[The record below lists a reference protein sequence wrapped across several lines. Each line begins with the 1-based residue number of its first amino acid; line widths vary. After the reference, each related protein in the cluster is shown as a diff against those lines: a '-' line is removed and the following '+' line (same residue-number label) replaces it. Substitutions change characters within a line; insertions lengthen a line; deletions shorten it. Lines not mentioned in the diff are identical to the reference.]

1 MRLSFPTPTI
11 DMKWVCPKYRSSST
25 IRLIVN
31 NCFEMSSVDN
41 TVSGTVDSI
50 ITNNNNLYSI
60 GIDINRVRVI
70 HTFSVFSLQLK
81 KLR

>member
-1 MRLSFPTPTI
+1 M
-11 DMKWVCPKYRSSST
+11 
-25 IRLIVN
+25 
-31 NCFEMSSVDN
+31 DN

-60 GIDINRVRVI
+60 GTDINRVRVI
-70 HTFSVFSLQLK
+70 HIFSVLSLQLK

>member
-1 MRLSFPTPTI
+1 M
-11 DMKWVCPKYRSSST
+11 
-25 IRLIVN
+25 
-31 NCFEMSSVDN
+31 DN

-70 HTFSVFSLQLK
+70 HTFSVLSLQLK